1 MMLIAFKVL
10 EQHDKRSYIW
20 FWFCEFVWHWLSSSS
35 ESIFCFAS
43 NWGYFI
49 YSSQDLKD
57 AGIFCSL
64 SAICSALYPLLCIHP
79 EIHSQ
84 IFGNAN
90 KLCSPFL
97 INKRPHTTQY
107 FLLYLCSQSC
117 TCISKDNRFVLSK
130 VKCFQA
136 IALAL
141 VLPPSRCMNIFPV
154 LLLQIRTCILLNRAN
169 KFQTQI
175 LETVMRDWQ
184 NWIKPK

>member
-1 MMLIAFKVL
+1 MIKDHTFGFGFVNLYGIGFLPLLNPFFVLLQTEATSFTPAKIWKMLGF
-10 EQHDKRSYIW
+10 
-20 FWFCEFVWHWLSSSS
+20 
-35 ESIFCFAS
+35 
-43 NWGYFI
+43 
-49 YSSQDLKD
+49 
-57 AGIFCSL
+57 FCSL

-97 INKRPHTTQY
+97 ISKRPHTTQY